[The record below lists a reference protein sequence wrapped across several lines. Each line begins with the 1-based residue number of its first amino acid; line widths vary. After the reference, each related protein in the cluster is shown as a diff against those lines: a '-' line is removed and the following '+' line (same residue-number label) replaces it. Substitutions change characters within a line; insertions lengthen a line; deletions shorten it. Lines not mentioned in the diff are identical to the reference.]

1 LSINRRRVRSVV
13 VRPSALIYFYRK
25 RLRVHAVQ
33 ELLAGLGIAVG
44 VALVFSV
51 QVANSSIT
59 GSARQILHALAGD
72 ATLQL
77 AARDADGLDQGT
89 LARVQGLPGVAD
101 ASALLDQRATI
112 SFGARQVQVDLAG
125 VDANLP
131 SLDGIAT
138 RHIGLGGLLIGN
150 GLVLPVSIS
159 RALGLADNESVR
171 EGLPE
176 VTVATRGRVRRTAVA
191 AVLDRGTI
199 GPLSEAFL
207 GVVSLRFA
215 QDLSGLHGRVTR
227 ILVAARPGE
236 EALARR
242 GLERVAGGRLTVAS
256 VDDELRSLQQATAP
270 IAQSTS
276 LFAAISAFVG
286 LLFTFTA
293 MLLTVPERRRFAA
306 DLRIM
311 GYRRGSVAQ
320 ILAFQAILLGIV
332 ASGAGLVAGWLLS
345 QTGAHDPPGYLAFA
359 YPLGTQRVIGWGAVL
374 MAFFSGV
381 VATCLAASRPLLDL
395 RRRRAMN
402 DVLVQAGEPGHAV
415 GAPLRRA
422 LAACGLLLFAVAG
435 LVLLLEP
442 AATIGGI
449 IATAVAMVLVVPV
462 CFALVLNA
470 SDGPADRWRLN
481 SLALA
486 IRQLRATSLRSL
498 GLVATGAVAVFGA
511 VGLEGAHRNL
521 LHGLYSDYRGYV
533 GTADIWIAQPGD
545 DLALQPF
552 DGAGVRRRVQAV
564 SGVRAVRAY
573 RGGLLDL
580 GHRRVWVIA
589 RPRGD
594 RDIVPSGQLVDGNR
608 EGVERVRGGGWVTI
622 SQQIADDRG
631 IAPGGR
637 IELPTP
643 TGTVAYRV
651 AATTTNLGWG
661 PGAIVMSDGDYRRA
675 WSTSAMAAL
684 EVDVDAGA
692 NPGAVADRIR
702 QSLGP
707 ARKALLVQ
715 TAEQR
720 STHANGIARAGLAQ
734 LGQIA
739 KLLLLAAALAL
750 AAAMG
755 AGVYQRRGA
764 LAQLRVMGWRSR
776 KLWRALLWESALI
789 LGTSCLI
796 GAAAGVYGHFLG
808 DRWLRY
814 STGYPAPFAFAAEQ
828 TIALC
833 LLVTV
838 AAVVVAAIPG
848 FFVAK
853 TPPHVG
859 LDPGT

>member
-1 LSINRRRVRSVV
+1 M
-13 VRPSALIYFYRK
+13 VRPSALLYFYRK
-25 RLRVHAVQ
+25 RLRVHAIQ

-77 AARDADGLDQGT
+77 AARDADGFDEKT
-89 LARVQGLPGVAD
+89 LARVQALPGVAN
-101 ASALLDQRATI
+101 ASALLDQRATV

-131 SLDGIAT
+131 SLDGLAT
-138 RHIGLGGLLIGN
+138 RHIGLGGLLIQN
-150 GLVLPVSIS
+150 GLVLPASIS
-159 RALGLADNESVR
+159 SALGLADNESVR

-176 VTVATRGRVRRTAVA
+176 VTVATRGKVRRTAVA
-191 AVLDRGTI
+191 AVLDRGTV
-199 GPLSEAFL
+199 GPLSQALL

-215 QDLSGLHGRVTR
+215 QDLTGLHGRVTR
-227 ILVAARPGE
+227 ILVAARPGD

-242 GLERVAGGRLTVAS
+242 GLERIAANRLTVGS

-270 IAQSTS
+270 LAQSTS

-320 ILAFQAILLGIV
+320 ILGFQAIILGLV
-332 ASGAGLVAGWLLS
+332 ASGVGLVAGWLLS
-345 QTGAHDPPGYLAFA
+345 QTGAHDAPGYLAFA

-374 MAFFSGV
+374 VAFFSGV
-381 VATCLAASRPLLDL
+381 AATCLAASQPLLDL
-395 RRRRAMN
+395 RRARAMN

-415 GAPLRRA
+415 GARLRRV
-422 LAACGLLLFAVAG
+422 LGACGILLFASAG

-442 AATIGGI
+442 AATIAGI
-449 IATAVAMVLVVPV
+449 IATAFAMVLIVPA
-462 CFALVLNA
+462 CFVLVLKA
-470 SDGPADRWRLN
+470 SDGPAERWRLN

-486 IRQLRATSLRSL
+486 IRSLRATTLRSV

-521 LHGLYSDYRGYV
+521 LHGLYEDYRGYV

-552 DGAGVRRRVQAV
+552 DGSGVQRRVRAV
-564 SGVRAVRAY
+564 GGVRAVRAY
-573 RGGLLDL
+573 RGGLMDL

-594 RDIVPSGQLVDGNR
+594 RDIVPSGQLVDGTW
-608 EGVERVRGGGWVTI
+608 EATERVRAGGWVTV
-622 SQQIADDRG
+622 SQQIADERG
-631 IAPGGR
+631 IDPGGQ

-643 TGTVAYRV
+643 TGPATYRV

-661 PGAIVMSDGDYRRA
+661 PGAIVMSGGDYRRA
-675 WSTSAMAAL
+675 WPTSAMAAL
-684 EVDVDAGA
+684 EVDVDRGA
-692 NPGAVADRIR
+692 DPGAVATRIR

-707 ARKALLVQ
+707 VRKALVVQ

-833 LLVTV
+833 LLVSI
-838 AAVVVAAIPG
+838 AAVGVAAIPG

-853 TPPHVG
+853 TSPHVG